1 MLTYPFRQNRAPSLN
16 TFFDKKLEQFGAAP
30 PPIDQIYGAN
40 EGQMASTHMKNLIL
54 RNGNESIDYGFYIN
68 VKLDQLLY
76 TLVGG

>member
-1 MLTYPFRQNRAPSLN
+1 
-16 TFFDKKLEQFGAAP
+16 
-30 PPIDQIYGAN
+30 
-40 EGQMASTHMKNLIL
+40 MKNLIL